1 MYNLQTIDETK
12 NLFLSNSVDDLF
24 NGIKSLH
31 EVGKSADILKAGLL
45 AKTRAI
51 LTENGTKKAFA
62 TKCEEFGL
70 SKTSAEMYANNF
82 LLAYRFV
89 LDEEGNYIGI
99 ESKNPYLENFSISSL
114 TEINTLLS
122 QAIETDKL
130 DELCEKMRSENCHYM
145 TQSKLRKWRKDF
157 DKADNVDNDDNDDND
172 SNSTDNES
180 NSTDNDDNDSNSTDN
195 TSNSTDNESSKTIVI
210 RPDGDIIV
218 DGTVLYDILS
228 DLIPWVDCTSMKKT
242 YKDHLTAELSK
253 LFDML
258 PQK

>member
-45 AKTRAI
+45 AKTRSI

-99 ESKNPYLENFSISSL
+99 ESKNPYLENFTISSL

-130 DELCEKMRSENCHYM
+130 DELCEKMRKENCHYM
-145 TQSKLRKWRKDF
+145 TQSKLRKWRKEF
-157 DKADNVDNDDNDDND
+157 DNADNNSNTIDNDSNSIDND
-172 SNSTDNES
+172 SNSTDN
-180 NSTDNDDNDSNSTDN
+180 DSNSSENGSN
-195 TSNSTDNESSKTIVI
+195 TNENESSETIVR
-210 RPDGDIIV
+210 RPYGDIIV
-218 DGTVLYDILS
+218 DGALLYDTLLKLAS
-228 DLIPWVDCTSMKKT
+228 WVDDTSMKKA
-242 YKDHLTAELSK
+242 YKEHITTELAK
-253 LFDML
+253 LFDMI
-258 PQK
+258 PQ

>member
-45 AKTRAI
+45 AKTRSI

-89 LDEEGNYIGI
+89 LDEDGNYIGI
-99 ESKNPYLENFSISSL
+99 ESKNPYLENFTISSL

-122 QAIETDKL
+122 HAIETGKL
-130 DELCEKMRSENCHYM
+130 DELCDKMRDENCHYM

-157 DKADNVDNDDNDDND
+157 DNADNADNAVNAVNADNDVNADNADND
-172 SNSTDNES
+172 SNITENGS
-180 NSTDNDDNDSNSTDN
+180 NTTE
-195 TSNSTDNESSKTIVI
+195 NESSKTIVN
-210 RPDGDIIV
+210 RPNGFIEV
-218 DGTVLYDILS
+218 DGVLLYDTLLELTSWI
-228 DLIPWVDCTSMKKT
+228 DDTSMKKA
-242 YKDHLTAELSK
+242 YKEHIIAELAK

-258 PQK
+258 PQ

>member
-45 AKTRAI
+45 AKTRSI

-82 LLAYRFV
+82 LIAYRFV
-89 LDEEGNYIGI
+89 LDEDGNYIGI
-99 ESKNPYLENFSISSL
+99 ESKNPYLENFTISSL

-122 QAIETDKL
+122 KAIETDKL
-130 DELCEKMRSENCHYM
+130 DELCDKMRNENCHYM

-157 DKADNVDNDDNDDND
+157 DNADNADNANNAVNADNADNANNAVNAD
-172 SNSTDNES
+172 NADNAENVSNTTE
-180 NSTDNDDNDSNSTDN
+180 
-195 TSNSTDNESSKTIVI
+195 NESSKTIVN
-210 RPDGDIIV
+210 RPNGFIDV
-218 DGTVLYDILS
+218 DGALLYDTLL
-228 DLIPWVDCTSMKKT
+228 DLVKWVDDTSMKKT
-242 YKDHLTAELSK
+242 YKEHITAELAK
-253 LFDML
+253 LFDMI
-258 PQK
+258 PQ

>member
-45 AKTRAI
+45 AKTRSI

-89 LDEEGNYIGI
+89 LDEDGNYIGI
-99 ESKNPYLENFSISSL
+99 ESKNPYLENFTISSL

-122 QAIETDKL
+122 QAIETGKL
-130 DELCEKMRSENCHYM
+130 DELCDKMRDENCHYM

-157 DKADNVDNDDNDDND
+157 DKSDNADNADNADSTDND
-172 SNSTDNES
+172 SNTTENGS
-180 NSTDNDDNDSNSTDN
+180 NTTE
-195 TSNSTDNESSKTIVI
+195 NESSKTIVK
-210 RPDGDIIV
+210 RPYGDIIV
-218 DGTVLYDILS
+218 DGALLYDSLLELASWI
-228 DLIPWVDCTSMKKT
+228 DNTSMKKT
-242 YKDHLTAELSK
+242 YKEHITTELAK
-253 LFDML
+253 ILDMI
-258 PQK
+258 PQ

>member
-82 LLAYRFV
+82 LIAYRFV
-89 LDEEGNYIGI
+89 LDEDGNYIGI
-99 ESKNPYLENFSISSL
+99 ESKNPYLENFTISSL

-122 QAIETDKL
+122 KAIETDRL

-145 TQSKLRKWRKDF
+145 TQSRLRKWRKEF
-157 DKADNVDNDDNDDND
+157 DNPDNESIDTESD
-172 SNSTDNES
+172 SNSADNNS
-180 NSTDNDDNDSNSTDN
+180 NTTENGSNTTENGSIT
-195 TSNSTDNESSKTIVI
+195 TENESSKTIVN
-210 RPDGDIIV
+210 RPYGDIIV
-218 DGTVLYDILS
+218 DGALLYDTLLELAS
-228 DLIPWVDCTSMKKT
+228 WVDDTSMKKT
-242 YKDHLTAELSK
+242 YKEHLTSELAK
-253 LFDML
+253 LFDMI
-258 PQK
+258 PQ

>member
-82 LLAYRFV
+82 LIAYRFV
-89 LDEEGNYIGI
+89 LDEDGNYIGI
-99 ESKNPYLENFSISSL
+99 ESKNPYLENFTISSL

-130 DELCEKMRSENCHYM
+130 DELCEKMRNENCHYM

-157 DKADNVDNDDNDDND
+157 DKADNADNVDNADNAVND
-172 SNSTDNES
+172 SNSTDN
-180 NSTDNDDNDSNSTDN
+180 DSNSTENGSN
-195 TSNSTDNESSKTIVI
+195 TTENVSNSTENESSKTIVK
-210 RPDGDIIV
+210 RPYGDIIV
-218 DGTVLYDILS
+218 DGALLYDTLLELS
-228 DLIPWVDCTSMKKT
+228 SWIDDTSMKKT
-242 YKDHLTAELSK
+242 YKEHITTELAK
-253 LFDML
+253 LFGML
-258 PQK
+258 PQ

>member
-45 AKTRAI
+45 AKTRSI

-82 LLAYRFV
+82 LIAYRFV
-89 LDEEGNYIGI
+89 LDEDGNYIGI
-99 ESKNPYLENFSISSL
+99 ESKNPYLENFTISSL

-122 QAIETDKL
+122 KAIETDKL
-130 DELCEKMRSENCHYM
+130 DELCDKMRNENCHYM

-157 DKADNVDNDDNDDND
+157 DNADNADNANNAVNADNADNANNAVNAD
-172 SNSTDNES
+172 NADNAENVSNTTE
-180 NSTDNDDNDSNSTDN
+180 
-195 TSNSTDNESSKTIVI
+195 NESSKTIVN
-210 RPDGDIIV
+210 RPNGFIDV
-218 DGTVLYDILS
+218 DGALLYDTLL
-228 DLIPWVDCTSMKKT
+228 DLVKWVDDTSMKKT
-242 YKDHLTAELSK
+242 YKEHIISELAK
-253 LFDML
+253 LFDMI
-258 PQK
+258 PQ

>member
-1 MYNLQTIDETK
+1 MYNLQTIDETQ

-51 LTENGTKKAFA
+51 LTENGAKKAFA

-89 LDEEGNYIGI
+89 LDEDGNYIGI
-99 ESKNPYLENFSISSL
+99 ESKNPYLENFTISSL

-157 DKADNVDNDDNDDND
+157 DSITNGNEAETNGNEVETNGNEVETNDV
-172 SNSTDNES
+172 EK
-180 NSTDNDDNDSNSTDN
+180 
-195 TSNSTDNESSKTIVI
+195 SSKNII
-210 RPDGDIIV
+210 ERPQGFIEV
-218 DGTVLYDILS
+218 DGALLYDTLLELS
-228 DLIPWVDCTSMKKT
+228 SWIDDTSMKKT
-242 YKDHLTAELSK
+242 YKEHITAELAK
-253 LFDML
+253 LLSML
-258 PQK
+258 PQ

>member
-45 AKTRAI
+45 AKTRSI

-99 ESKNPYLENFSISSL
+99 ESKNPYLENFTISSL

-130 DELCEKMRSENCHYM
+130 DELCEKMRKENCHYM
-145 TQSKLRKWRKDF
+145 TQSKLRKWRKEF
-157 DKADNVDNDDNDDND
+157 DNADNNSNTIDNDSNSIDND
-172 SNSTDNES
+172 SNSTDN
-180 NSTDNDDNDSNSTDN
+180 DSNSSENGSN
-195 TSNSTDNESSKTIVI
+195 TNENESSETIVR
-210 RPDGDIIV
+210 RPYGDIIV
-218 DGTVLYDILS
+218 NGALLYDTLLELTS
-228 DLIPWVDCTSMKKT
+228 WVDDTSMKKA
-242 YKDHLTAELSK
+242 YKEHITTELAK
-253 LFDML
+253 LFDMI
-258 PQK
+258 PQ

>member
-45 AKTRAI
+45 AKTRSI

-82 LLAYRFV
+82 LIAYRFV
-89 LDEEGNYIGI
+89 LDEDGNYIGI
-99 ESKNPYLENFSISSL
+99 ESKNPYLENFTISSL

-122 QAIETDKL
+122 KAIETDKL
-130 DELCEKMRSENCHYM
+130 DELCDKMRNENCHYM

-157 DKADNVDNDDNDDND
+157 DNADNADNANNAVNADNADNAENV
-172 SNSTDNES
+172 SNTTE
-180 NSTDNDDNDSNSTDN
+180 
-195 TSNSTDNESSKTIVI
+195 NESSKTIVN
-210 RPDGDIIV
+210 RPNGFIDV
-218 DGTVLYDILS
+218 DGALLYDTLL
-228 DLIPWVDCTSMKKT
+228 DLVKWVDDTSMKKT
-242 YKDHLTAELSK
+242 YKEHIISELAK
-253 LFDML
+253 LFDMI
-258 PQK
+258 PQ